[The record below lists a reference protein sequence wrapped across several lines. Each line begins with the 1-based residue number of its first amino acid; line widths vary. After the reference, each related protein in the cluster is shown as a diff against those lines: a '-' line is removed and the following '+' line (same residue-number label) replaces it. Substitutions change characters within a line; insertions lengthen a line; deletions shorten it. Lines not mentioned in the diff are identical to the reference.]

1 MSEDSTPTPSAS
13 ELADFVAGRL
23 SDTACARIER
33 YLAEND
39 TASNLLRDVE
49 LDDPLCERLRSLITD
64 GPSNGVGAVSEHQ
77 AEVGGSVGKYQL
89 RRLIGCGGMGDV
101 YEAFDPVLN
110 RTVAV
115 KLLREAHEDTESY
128 QRLVA
133 EAQSQAALNH
143 PNIITVYEAG
153 TAGVSGFIAMELAD
167 SGSLA
172 DRVERE
178 GRLPWREAFRLMAEA
193 CRGLTAAHKEGVIHR
208 DIKPA
213 NLLIAG
219 SGVVKLADFGLAKP
233 AARTHTAGQLAGTP
247 HFMSPEQCKSEPIDA
262 RSDIYA
268 LGATLFALLT
278 GEKPFSDSE
287 SPMQVMFAHCE
298 RPAPEPRD
306 WDTAIP
312 AKVSAVVKRAMA
324 KQPDERFESAAAF
337 SAVLAAALDSASDG
351 VETAGSWSMLTRK
364 SSGPAIGVLPFRNNC
379 QGDDQDYFVA
389 GVTDE
394 IVTQLTRFRELRVI
408 ARHSVSEVCDQS
420 LSVQEIGSRLGARYL
435 VEGDIRRAG
444 SRIRVSARLVD
455 TKAGDHL
462 WAERYDRD
470 LTTADLFD
478 VQDDIACRVATA
490 VAEPFGIVFQHEK
503 KEIARSSATTIEAY
517 EFVLHFYD
525 YWRNNTAE
533 QLPGLLSRGE
543 ELVAGGCLS
552 GDTWA
557 CLSLL
562 HVDSYR
568 FAFDPDLMSD
578 ASLPQALACAEKA
591 VALDPQSSNAQRALA
606 TALFHKGDLAAY
618 RDAAKRSIQLNPNHS
633 DVVMDAAV
641 CYAALGE
648 AGRAWELYE
657 KAIDMCPFPP
667 PWYYSVPVMCHF
679 IAGRFDET
687 LAAICKFEPVNLP
700 FFSSLFRAASLG
712 HTARAAEAKSDV
724 DRLRRFPGGFAWQF
738 EVQTKLWNYCPTI
751 RGSLSSGLQAVG
763 MDCRSA

>member
-1 MSEDSTPTPSAS
+1 MNSTPTPSQS

-23 SDTACARIER
+23 SESACARIER

-49 LDDPLCERLRSLITD
+49 IDDPLCDRLRSLSTD
-64 GPSNGVGAVSEHQ
+64 GSSIGVGSVSDRQ

-89 RRLIGCGGMGDV
+89 RRLIGRGGMGDV
-101 YEAFDPVLN
+101 YEALDPVLD

-115 KLLREAHEDTESY
+115 KLLREAPEDTESY
-128 QRLVA
+128 QRLIA
-133 EAQSQAALNH
+133 EARSQAALND

-153 TAGVSGFIAMELAD
+153 TNGASGFIAMELAD

-178 GRLPWREAFRLMAEA
+178 GRLPWREAFQFAAEA
-193 CRGLTAAHKEGVIHR
+193 CSGLTAAHAAGLIHR

-213 NLLIAG
+213 NLLTTG

-233 AARTHTAGQLAGTP
+233 SARTHTAGQLAGTP

-262 RSDIYA
+262 RSDVYA

-306 WDTAIP
+306 WDAAIP

-324 KQPDERFESAAAF
+324 KRPDERFESAAEF
-337 SAVLAAALDSASDG
+337 SAALSAALNDASVD
-351 VETAGSWSMLTRK
+351 VETAGSWSILTRK

-379 QGDDQDYFVA
+379 QGDDQDYFVE

-420 LSVQEIGSRLGARYL
+420 LSVQEIGGRLGARYL

-444 SRIRVSARLVD
+444 SRIRVTARLVD
-455 TKAGDHL
+455 ANAGDHL

-470 LTTADLFD
+470 LTTADLFN

-525 YWRNNTAE
+525 YWRNNAAE
-533 QLPGLLSRGE
+533 QLPGLLRRGE
-543 ELVAGGCLS
+543 ELVAEGCLS

-578 ASLPQALACAEKA
+578 ESLPRALACAEKA

-641 CYAALGE
+641 CFASLGE
-648 AGRAWELYE
+648 TDRAAELYD
-657 KAIDMCPFPP
+657 KAIDTCPFPP
-667 PWYYSVPVMCHF
+667 AWYFSVPVISHF
-679 IAGRFDET
+679 IAGRFDDC
-687 LAAICKFEPVNLP
+687 LAAIHKFEPINLP
-700 FFSSLFRAASLG
+700 FFSSLFRAACLG
-712 HTARAAEAKSDV
+712 HTGRPAEAKSDV
-724 DRLRRFPGGFAWQF
+724 ERLHQLPGGFAWHF
-738 EVQTKLWNYCPTI
+738 EVQLKLWNYCPQLVETLS
-751 RGSLSSGLQAVG
+751 RGVDAIGLL
-763 MDCRSA
+763 R